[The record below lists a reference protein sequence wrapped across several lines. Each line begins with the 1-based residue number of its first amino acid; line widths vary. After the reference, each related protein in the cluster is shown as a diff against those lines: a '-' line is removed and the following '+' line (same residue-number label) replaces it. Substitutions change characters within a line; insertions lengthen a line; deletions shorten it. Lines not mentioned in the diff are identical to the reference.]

1 MAEIILRTADNTHIA
16 TIKKFSCFVE
26 EKLSTEKT
34 LSFEVLLKGD
44 ISSVN
49 DKLKYVVEFEGDF
62 YDVTSIKKSLQN
74 GIYQAAFECEHIS
87 YRLTDCKIAYFA
99 NNGTLKETLTKLLGG
114 TGFSCG
120 VFPILR
126 SRLLQYPARQRFVQ
140 WCLAL
145 LNFLAT
151 KLSFINTMCL

>member
-16 TIKKFSCFVE
+16 DIRKVLSCTSE
-26 EKLSTEKT
+26 EKLTTEKT

-49 DKLKYVVEFEGDF
+49 DKIKYVTEFEGDF

-74 GIYQAAFECEHIS
+74 GIYQATFDCEHIS
-87 YRLTDCKIAYFA
+87 YRLTDCKLAYFA

-114 TGFSCG
+114 TGVSCG
-120 VFPILR
+120 GMR
-126 SRLLQYPARQRFVQ
+126 SRRSLSQVRQLSELLY
-140 WCLAL
+140 
-145 LNFLAT
+145 
-151 KLSFINTMCL
+151 